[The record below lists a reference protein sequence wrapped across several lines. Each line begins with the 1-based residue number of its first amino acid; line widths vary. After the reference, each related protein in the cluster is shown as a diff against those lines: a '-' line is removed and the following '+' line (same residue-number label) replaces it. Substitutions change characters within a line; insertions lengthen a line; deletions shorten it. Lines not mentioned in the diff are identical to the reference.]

1 MEAKLIERART
12 KRQQRLQELAGM
24 GPLIVGSLARVG
36 VRCGNPNC
44 RCARGE
50 RHTAYVLTSKVRG
63 KTRTVHVPVGMVEE
77 VRTWVEEHRRL
88 KRLVKEISALSEQLV
103 RGHVRASRAA
113 RATPRSPR
121 RTPPRRSSRA
131 SSTSCPKSRP
141 G

>member
-1 MEAKLIERART
+1 MEAKQIEATRRD
-12 KRQQRLQELAGM
+12 RLQELSHT

-63 KTRTVHVPVGMVEE
+63 RTKTVHVPVGMVEE
-77 VRTWVEEHRRL
+77 VRSWVEAHRRV
-88 KRLVKEISALSEQLV
+88 KRLVKEISALSEELV
-103 RGHVRASRAA
+103 RGHVCARRAA

-121 RTPPRRSSRA
+121 RTPSKRS
-131 SSTSCPKSRP
+131 
-141 G
+141 

>member
-1 MEAKLIERART
+1 MEAKQIEAAR
-12 KRQQRLQELAGM
+12 RDRLQELSHT

-63 KTRTVHVPVGMVEE
+63 RTKTVHVPVGMVEE
-77 VRTWVEEHRRL
+77 VHSWVEEHRRL
-88 KRLVKEISALSEQLV
+88 KRLVKEISALSEELV
-103 RGHVRASRAA
+103 RGHVRAGRAA

-121 RTPPRRSSRA
+121 RTPSKRS
-131 SSTSCPKSRP
+131 
-141 G
+141 